1 MPESAA
7 VPDTGA
13 ANGAGAEVQT
23 PPPAGRPALLHALGE
38 TRAVWERR
46 HQVREAV
53 VPAHLPTRE
62 WLVRAAFTLLALT
75 ALATIALAAFGL
87 LAVGEAA
94 ALALPVVAACAMV
107 IGFWMGAEAAR
118 ERRS

>member
-1 MPESAA
+1 MSESTAAPE
-7 VPDTGA
+7 TGG
-13 ANGAGAEVQT
+13 ANGASAPT
-23 PPPAGRPALLHALGE
+23 PPPSPVRPALVQALNE

-62 WLVRAAFTLLALT
+62 WLVRAAFSLLALT
-75 ALATIALAAFGL
+75 ALATIVLAAVGL

-94 ALALPVVAACAMV
+94 ALALPVVAACALV
-107 IGFWMGAEAAR
+107 VGFYLGAEAA
-118 ERRS
+118 ERRQ

>member
-1 MPESAA
+1 MSESTAA
-7 VPDTGA
+7 AETGG
-13 ANGAGAEVQT
+13 ANGASAPA
-23 PPPAGRPALLHALGE
+23 PPPPSPVRPALVQALNE

-62 WLVRAAFTLLALT
+62 WLVRAAFSLLALT
-75 ALATIALAAFGL
+75 ALATIVLAAVGL

-94 ALALPVVAACAMV
+94 ALALPVVAACALV
-107 IGFWMGAEAAR
+107 VGFYLGAEAA
-118 ERRS
+118 ERRQ